1 MAAFV
6 WKTERTTRVHARM
19 GGQERTVNSS
29 YVPGPD
35 IVTTV
40 EHVFQH
46 QPLPTIRVVIALR
59 GGKEKVATSL
69 IVALDR
75 IAPIA
80 VFVWKTKRTTRV
92 HARMGGQERT
102 VNSSSVPG
110 LDIVTTVERVSQHQ
124 PIQTIR
130 VTIAL

>member
-29 YVPGPD
+29 
-35 IVTTV
+35 
-40 EHVFQH
+40 
-46 QPLPTIRVVIALR
+46 
-59 GGKEKVATSL
+59 

-75 IAPIA
+75 IAPMA
-80 VFVWKTKRTTRV
+80 VFVWKKKRTTRV

-102 VNSSSVPG
+102 VNSSSVAG